1 MNFQDIPPQLSDGF
15 SYAGNRL
22 ERLSEHR
29 GDARW
34 LAEHMNSPAARFVC
48 FCSEKPVINLG
59 EGGKGPLTSLHE
71 RALGARFGMVD
82 VETVLLGFERESRSP
97 IFATSLP
104 AGEEEIEAAGP
115 LKLIDI
121 RSLAIQ
127 GALSPEE
134 LGILAQARALS
145 HWHST
150 HRFCSRCGHESRMTQ
165 GGYRRDCP
173 QCGGLHFPR
182 TDPVAIMLIADGE
195 NCLMG
200 RTPRLAEAVFS
211 TLAGFIEP
219 GETVEDAVRRE
230 VFEEAGVQ
238 VGRVGYRAS
247 QPWPFPASLMIG
259 CRGEA
264 LSRDIVMDETELEAC
279 RWFSRAEV
287 LDMLAGTHAAGLR
300 VPPPLSI
307 AHWLI
312 REWALG
318 RE

>member
-1 MNFQDIPPQLSDGF
+1 MDHQELPSRLSDGF
-15 SYAGNRL
+15 AYAGNRL

-29 GDARW
+29 GDASW

-48 FCSEKPVINLG
+48 FCGEKPVIDLG
-59 EGGKGPLTSLHE
+59 EGGKGPLTGLHP
-71 RALGARFGMVD
+71 RALCTSFGAND
-82 VETVLLGFERESRSP
+82 AETVLLGFERESRSP
-97 IFATSLP
+97 IFAASLA
-104 AGEEEIEAAGP
+104 AGEEEIEASGP

-127 GALSPEE
+127 GALPPEE

-173 QCGGLHFPR
+173 HCGGLHFPR
-182 TDPVAIMLIADGE
+182 TDPVAIMLIADGDK
-195 NCLMG
+195 CLMG
-200 RTPRLAEAVFS
+200 RTPRLAEGVFS

-238 VGRVGYRAS
+238 VGKVEYRAS

-279 RWFSRAEV
+279 RWFDRQEV
-287 LDMLAGTHAAGLR
+287 LAMIAGTHGAGLR

-318 RE
+318 RA